1 MEEMSNGKA
10 FKAILSWVY
19 VSMVIDYLNLT
30 ESLPKRY
37 FEFS

>member
-1 MEEMSNGKA
+1 MEEMSKGKA

-19 VSMVIDYLNLT
+19 VSKVLDSLNLT